1 MNNLPENSLSKDFF
15 DFKNEDPDLKR
26 AELLDKLKPIYEEQ
40 FKDLSPNETRIAWL
54 KRAETIALILKNIF
68 YVWDLEKIIK
78 HIPWKKTSEWKLTE
92 KWIFIQNFK
101 IYKREITKVLL
112 TGKIDYA
119 KIFLYWAKIDEYI
132 SKIKEEELK
141 KAKIKENQE
150 NIKTSEVFSQVEE
163 KLLEAKKEEISEEEK
178 LKREERLKQEKE
190 EREKFELNEKI
201 WAISWRIFTL
211 ERKFEEAKWNKN
223 DLKKLLEMIEKNDKP
238 AFEKKFEKIL
248 KKNLE
253 YLEKFN
259 DFRIEVENLIL
270 QIKEELKK

>member
-132 SKIKEEELK
+132 SKLKEEELK

-163 KLLEAKKEEISEEEK
+163 KLLEAKKEEINEEEK

>member
-1 MNNLPENSLSKDFF
+1 MNNLLENNLSKDFF
-15 DFKNEDPDLKR
+15 DFKSEDMEGRK
-26 AELLDKLKPIYEEQ
+26 AELIEKLKPIYEEE
-40 FKDLSPNETRIAWL
+40 FKDLSPDDKKIAWIQ
-54 KRAETIALILKNIF
+54 RSEVIALILKNILVIPDF
-68 YVWDLEKIIK
+68 EKIIDF
-78 HIPWKKTSEWKLTE
+78 IPWKNTSKWKLTE
-92 KWIFIQNFK
+92 RWLFIQNLK
-101 IYKREITKVLL
+101 NYKREVKKALL
-112 TGKIDYA
+112 TGKIDF
-119 KIFLYWAKIDEYI
+119 KIGLYLAKIDEYI
-132 SKIKEEELK
+132 SKLREEELK

-163 KLLEAKKEEISEEEK
+163 KLLEAKKEEISEEKK

-190 EREKFELNEKI
+190 EKEKFELNEKI
-201 WAISWRIFTL
+201 WAISWRISTL

-223 DLKKLLEMIEKNDKP
+223 DLKKLLEMIEKNDKL

-248 KKNLE
+248 KKNPE

>member
-15 DFKNEDPDLKR
+15 DFKNENPDLRR
-26 AELLDKLKPIYEEQ
+26 AELLDKLKPIYDEQ

-132 SKIKEEELK
+132 SKLIEEELK

-190 EREKFELNEKI
+190 EKEKFELNEKI
-201 WAISWRIFTL
+201 WAISWRISTL
-211 ERKFEEAKWNKN
+211 ERKFEEAKGNNKE
-223 DLKKLLEMIEKNDKP
+223 LKKLLEMIEKNDKP

-248 KKNLE
+248 KKNPE

-259 DFRIEVENLIL
+259 DFRKEVENLIL

>member
-15 DFKNEDPDLKR
+15 DFKNEDPDLRR

-132 SKIKEEELK
+132 SKLIEEELK

-190 EREKFELNEKI
+190 EKEKFELNEKI
-201 WAISWRIFTL
+201 CAISWRISTL
-211 ERKFEEAKWNKN
+211 ERKFKEAKWYKN

-248 KKNLE
+248 KKNPE

-259 DFRIEVENLIL
+259 DFRKEVENLIL

>member
-15 DFKNEDPDLKR
+15 DFKNEDPDLRR
-26 AELLDKLKPIYEEQ
+26 AELLDKLKPIYDEQ

-132 SKIKEEELK
+132 SKLIEEELK

-178 LKREERLKQEKE
+178 LKREERLKQKKE
-190 EREKFELNEKI
+190 EKEKFELNEKI
-201 WAISWRIFTL
+201 CAISWRISTL
-211 ERKFEEAKWNKN
+211 ERKFKEAKWNKN

-248 KKNLE
+248 KKNPE

-259 DFRIEVENLIL
+259 DFRKEVENLIL

>member
-163 KLLEAKKEEISEEEK
+163 KLLEAKKEEINEEEK

-248 KKNLE
+248 KKNPE

>member
-15 DFKNEDPDLKR
+15 DFKNEDPDLRR
-26 AELLDKLKPIYEEQ
+26 AELLDKLKPIYDEQ

-132 SKIKEEELK
+132 SKLKEEELK

-163 KLLEAKKEEISEEEK
+163 KLLEAKKEEITEEEK

-248 KKNLE
+248 KKNPE

-259 DFRIEVENLIL
+259 DFRKEVENLIL

>member
-15 DFKNEDPDLKR
+15 DFKNEDPDLRR
-26 AELLDKLKPIYEEQ
+26 AELLDKLKPIYDEQ

-132 SKIKEEELK
+132 SKLREEELK

-190 EREKFELNEKI
+190 EKEKFELNEKI
-201 WAISWRIFTL
+201 CAISWRISTL

-248 KKNLE
+248 KKNPE

-259 DFRIEVENLIL
+259 DFRKEVENLIL

>member
-132 SKIKEEELK
+132 SKLKEEELK

-163 KLLEAKKEEISEEEK
+163 KLLEAKKEEINEEEK

-248 KKNLE
+248 KKNPE